1 MLDILNDLYDRIND
15 RVFNNYDDYLYVIDC
30 LDEAIENQKKIIERE
45 HQIEAAKAYISI
57 KELEK

>member
-30 LDEAIENQKKIIERE
+30 LDEAIENTNKIIERE
-45 HQIEAAKAYISI
+45 HQIEAAKSYISK